1 MNLEYFQKD
10 VAGNIV
16 MGLHERFQN
25 RFFTIVGIDPDLKAS
40 GYAVYSKKEKK
51 LQACQC
57 YTFFELYN
65 VLTHIKNYGYEP
77 KIMIEG
83 GWLIRKANWH
93 DEAKEAN
100 VRELIAKK
108 VGENHATGKLIVEM
122 VIHIGLPFNVV
133 PPRKPIFEDEKFFKM
148 ATGWKERTNKDAR
161 SAANY
166 CFGY

>member
-1 MNLEYFQKD
+1 MNLKYFQKD
-10 VAGNIV
+10 SAGNIV

-25 RFFTIVGIDPDLKAS
+25 RFMTIIGIDPDLKAS
-40 GYAVYSKKEKK
+40 GYAQYSKQERK

-57 YTFFELYN
+57 YTFFALFDQL
-65 VLTHIKNYGYEP
+65 VFIKNYGYEP
-77 KIMIEG
+77 KVIVEG
-83 GWLIRKANWH
+83 GWLVRKSNWH
-93 DEAKEAN
+93 KETGAH
-100 VRELIAKK
+100 VRELMAKN

-122 VIHIGLPFNVV
+122 LIHIGLPFQVV
-133 PPRKPIFEDEKFFKM
+133 QPIKPIFADEKFFKK